1 MPMQMNV
8 MKMDLKLSL
17 EEGLTDGLGEIDQRL
32 VAFNRER
39 SDWNSRYFTV
49 ELRDASGAIRG
60 GAGAR
65 DNLGVIEVSVLWID
79 EDLRGSGW
87 GRSIIDAV
95 VEEGRKLGA
104 SKILLDTF
112 DFQARPFYESLGF
125 HVFGVLEYPT
135 GNSRY
140 YLSRDL

>member
-1 MPMQMNV
+1 MQMNV

-17 EEGLTDGLGEIDQRL
+17 EEGLTDGLEEIDQRL

-39 SDWNSRYFTV
+39 SDWSSRYFTV
-49 ELRDASGAIRG
+49 ELRDAAGAIKG

-65 DNLGVIEVSVLWID
+65 NNLGVIEVSVLWLD
-79 EDLRGSGW
+79 EDLRGTGW

-95 VEEGRKLGA
+95 AEEGRKLGA
-104 SKILLDTF
+104 SKILLDTY

-125 HVFGVLEYPT
+125 RVFGVLDYPT

-140 YLSRDL
+140 YLSLDL